1 MGWAV
6 HTVVVEE
13 NNKNKQ
19 ERLTGVVLVPSL
31 VTAQGVPV
39 ESNMNLL
46 PVPVP
51 QSGQT
56 YLYT

>member
-13 NNKNKQ
+13 SNKNKQ

-56 YLYT
+56 CLYM